1 MFRASE
7 AVMGNGAF
15 LLVLIALGFVI
26 LIYFHRR
33 AKRFQD
39 RHPGKKNPIDDW
51 LTGKDDK
58 DDL

>member
-1 MFRASE
+1 
-7 AVMGNGAF
+7 MGNGAF

-58 DDL
+58 DDKDDL